1 MRFLGINKDSMDNQ
15 QHITLIAKELN
26 LPEKG
31 VKNTFQLFQDG
42 ATIPFIARYRKELTG
57 SLDEVQIAAIQRQMK
72 KLEEIEDRKI
82 TILNAIEEQQKLTP
96 ELRSKIMLTWDA
108 NELEDI
114 YLPYKRRKK
123 TRADIAREYG
133 LEPLAKI
140 IMSQK
145 GSNIDEQ
152 ARRFLNKEITSIE
165 EAIQGAR
172 DIIAEWV
179 SEDQHIREILR
190 NNFRKY
196 AKIVSRVVPKMKENA
211 GNYQDYFE
219 FEESLSRC
227 PSHRYLAMMRGKKE
241 GILKITLVIDDEK
254 ARTMMERKFIRSHG
268 HEARLIAEAIADS
281 YDRLIFPSV
290 ETQIFN
296 DFREKADDAAIDVF
310 SKNLRQLLLSPPL
323 GQKAVVAVDPGFR
336 TGCKVVCLSVNGDFL
351 EYKTIFPNEPQRLI
365 QEAEHILIE
374 MVHKYSIEA
383 IAIGNGTASRE
394 TRAFIEKIHFPIK
407 PEIYIVNESGASIY
421 SASEVARDEFPNLD
435 LTVRGAISIG
445 RRLMDPLAELV
456 KIDAKSIGVGQY
468 QHDVH
473 QGKLKESLDMT
484 VMSCVNKVGVNLNTA
499 SQHILTYIAGIGPT
513 LAKNI
518 VAYRRDNGEF
528 KQISQLKSVPRLGE
542 KAFEQASGFLRI
554 RDAENPLD
562 NTGVHPESYSLVSK
576 MAKTIRLDLS
586 EFIRNK
592 DKRSTIRPEDFV
604 TDSVGLPTIQDIML
618 ELDKP
623 GLDPRGE
630 VRPFSFDERIRS
642 IDDVYTDMVVP
653 GIVTN
658 LTNFGAFVDIGA
670 KQDALL
676 HISQITDTF
685 IQSPADVLKLGQELM
700 AKVLS
705 VDISRKRINLTLLF

>member
-1 MRFLGINKDSMDNQ
+1 MDNQ

-72 KLEEIEDRKI
+72 KLEEIEDRKL

-165 EAIQGAR
+165 EAIQGAS

-336 TGCKVVCLSVNGDFL
+336 TGCKVV
-351 EYKTIFPNEPQRLI
+351 
-365 QEAEHILIE
+365 
-374 MVHKYSIEA
+374 
-383 IAIGNGTASRE
+383 
-394 TRAFIEKIHFPIK
+394 
-407 PEIYIVNESGASIY
+407 
-421 SASEVARDEFPNLD
+421 
-435 LTVRGAISIG
+435 
-445 RRLMDPLAELV
+445 
-456 KIDAKSIGVGQY
+456 
-468 QHDVH
+468 
-473 QGKLKESLDMT
+473 
-484 VMSCVNKVGVNLNTA
+484 
-499 SQHILTYIAGIGPT
+499 
-513 LAKNI
+513 
-518 VAYRRDNGEF
+518 
-528 KQISQLKSVPRLGE
+528 
-542 KAFEQASGFLRI
+542 
-554 RDAENPLD
+554 
-562 NTGVHPESYSLVSK
+562 
-576 MAKTIRLDLS
+576 
-586 EFIRNK
+586 
-592 DKRSTIRPEDFV
+592 
-604 TDSVGLPTIQDIML
+604 
-618 ELDKP
+618 
-623 GLDPRGE
+623 
-630 VRPFSFDERIRS
+630 
-642 IDDVYTDMVVP
+642 
-653 GIVTN
+653 
-658 LTNFGAFVDIGA
+658 
-670 KQDALL
+670 
-676 HISQITDTF
+676 
-685 IQSPADVLKLGQELM
+685 
-700 AKVLS
+700 
-705 VDISRKRINLTLLF
+705 